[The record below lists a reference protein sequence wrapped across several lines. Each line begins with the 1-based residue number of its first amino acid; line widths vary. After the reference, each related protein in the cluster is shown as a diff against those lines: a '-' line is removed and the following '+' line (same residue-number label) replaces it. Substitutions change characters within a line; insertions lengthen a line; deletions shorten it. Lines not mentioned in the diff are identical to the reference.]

1 MLNLFDIV
9 RLYETR
15 DGKNNRSGK
24 TTISEAQ
31 LIGRGARYYPFKL
44 NDADDKFKRKYDKNL
59 EDELRILEELH
70 YHSHNESRYIS
81 EIKTALIEEG
91 MMDEDEVEVELK
103 LKEEFKKSNFFK
115 SGLVYANEKKKR
127 SFEKVKE
134 LADLGVSKKILVFNL
149 YSGTGVETQVFENP
163 ADASSFVKTSADKE
177 TMAGRKD
184 SGREDRKDISLKT
197 IEPHIIKNALARN
210 DFYSFNSLKHY
221 FPEIESVNDFISKTN
236 YLSGLSI
243 TFEGGKDEINNLRN
257 ENKFLAVLS
266 LLSKIEAEI
275 KSNLTE
281 YEGTQ
286 EFIPA
291 LINKKIGDKKIKIKK
306 DSERFRGQAEFL
318 EDKEW
323 YVFYANY
330 GTREEKAF
338 VELIDRQIDE
348 LSQNFKEIYLLRNER
363 QLKIYDFK
371 GGRSFEPDYLLF
383 LIDKSVS

>member
-1 MLNLFDIV
+1 M
-9 RLYETR
+9 
-15 DGKNNRSGK
+15 
-24 TTISEAQ
+24 
-31 LIGRGARYYPFKL
+31 
-44 NDADDKFKRKYDKNL
+44 
-59 EDELRILEELH
+59 H

-103 LKEEFKKSNFFK
+103 LKEEFKKSSFFK

-134 LADLGVSKKILVFNL
+134 LADLGVSKKNIVFNVL
-149 YSGTGVETQVFENP
+149 SGTGVETQVFE
-163 ADASSFVKTSADKE
+163 
-177 TMAGRKD
+177 GKD
-184 SGREDRKDISLKT
+184 SGREVKKDRKDINLKT

-210 DFYSFNSLKHY
+210 DFYSFDSLKHY
-221 FPEIESVNDFISKTN
+221 FPEIESVNDFISKNN
-236 YLSGLSI
+236 YLAGLSI
-243 TFEGGKDEINNLRN
+243 TFEGSKSEINNLNN

-266 LLSKIEAEI
+266 LLSKIETEI

-281 YEGTQ
+281 YEGTE

-306 DSERFRGQAEFL
+306 DSERADGQAEFL
-318 EDKEW
+318 EDKDW
-323 YVFYANY
+323 YVFNANY

-348 LSQNFKEIYLLRNER
+348 LRQNFKKIYLVRNER
-363 QLKIYDFK
+363 QLKIYNFK
-371 GGRSFEPDYLLF
+371 DGQAFEPDYLLF
-383 LIDKSVS
+383 LVDKAGKEITYQLFLEPKGPQLAGSEKWKADFLEEIKEKFKDKVLEFSKSQKYKIIGLPFYHQETENEFKEKLFASIG